1 MACLGPAT
9 VTNESQTQVNECAL
23 AALARPDTGRSAIRN
38 CIRSPCTRNS
48 VGLARRLQ
56 FGSACCATI
65 AYLRRRECGR
75 CSFPRYCWRLF
86 LSVVV
91 WFGRTSWWWT
101 MPTPPYKSLA
111 AGRQTAR
118 ALGFYGGDYLFRIP
132 GDGTSR
138 VTWPFPSTGGPG
150 LYAVFAR
157 WSSGQNRTTAASYV
171 ITSST
176 GAATVRVNQRIAAQ
190 WHSLGTYTF
199 APNRGLGVT
208 LSDRADGVV
217 VADAILWVGPIG
229 AADAS
234 IGPEAV
240 ASARDLQRSVD
251 AGDEPWRLDP
261 LEAAR
266 ADGVGL
272 GLAASDSFQ
281 LVSVKAGV
289 ARVRAQDG
297 SVSYDIR
304 VVQPARLGPT
314 GIWAVERVSRT
325 PAP

>member
-1 MACLGPAT
+1 MLCNNRVPPAPR
-9 VTNESQTQVNECAL
+9 VRPVLIPVLLL
-23 AALARPDTGRSAIRN
+23 AALLLSGGVVWADELVVDNADAAVQVTGRWQANST
-38 CIRSPCTRNS
+38 SP
-48 VGLARRLQ
+48 
-56 FGSACCATI
+56 
-65 AYLRRRECGR
+65 
-75 CSFPRYCWRLF
+75 
-86 LSVVV
+86 
-91 WFGRTSWWWT
+91 
-101 MPTPPYKSLA
+101 
-111 AGRQTAR
+111 
-118 ALGFYGGDYLFRIP
+118 GFYGGDYLFRIP

-150 LYAVFAR
+150 LYAMFAR
-157 WSSGQNRTTAASYV
+157 WSSGHNRTTAASYV
-171 ITSST
+171 IASST
-176 GAATVRVNQRIAAQ
+176 GAATVRVNQRIDGAQ
-190 WHSLGTYTF
+190 WNSLGTYTF
-199 APNRGLGVT
+199 APNRGQGVT

-217 VADAILWVGPIG
+217 VADAMLWVGPIV

-234 IGPEAV
+234 IGPAAV

-281 LVSVKAGV
+281 LVSAKDGV

-314 GIWAVERVSRT
+314 GIWMVERVSRT